1 MSDSLP
7 PHGLQHT
14 RLPGPSPSP
23 GACSNSCPLS
33 QRCHPTI
40 LSSVIPFS
48 CPQSF
53 PASGSFPISWL
64 FASSD
69 QSYWSLSFSIS
80 PSNEHSGLISFRID
94 RFDLLEVKGTLKSFL
109 QHHNSKS
116 SILLCS
122 AFFMVQLSQ
131 LYMTAGKTIA
141 LAIQPFVSKVVSLVF
156 NMLSR
161 FVIAFLPVQTAD
173 CVLEVEEMI
182 SFQTTRASCPIR
194 VQSNPREYRS

>member
-1 MSDSLP
+1 MTFGRARNSAQFASPSKCLSTQLHPHLSCYLRPQWRLLGFCALIFFKINSLYMFCCCCCCSIVSNSLWS
-7 PHGLQHT
+7 HGLQHT

-64 FASSD
+64 FATSD

-80 PSNEHSGLISFRID
+80 PSYQKSYFILFD
-94 RFDLLEVKGTLKSFL
+94 RD
-109 QHHNSKS
+109 
-116 SILLCS
+116 
-122 AFFMVQLSQ
+122 
-131 LYMTAGKTIA
+131 
-141 LAIQPFVSKVVSLVF
+141 VF
-156 NMLSR
+156 NNKVMAILYGCYI
-161 FVIAFLPVQTAD
+161 V
-173 CVLEVEEMI
+173 C
-182 SFQTTRASCPIR
+182 
-194 VQSNPREYRS
+194 